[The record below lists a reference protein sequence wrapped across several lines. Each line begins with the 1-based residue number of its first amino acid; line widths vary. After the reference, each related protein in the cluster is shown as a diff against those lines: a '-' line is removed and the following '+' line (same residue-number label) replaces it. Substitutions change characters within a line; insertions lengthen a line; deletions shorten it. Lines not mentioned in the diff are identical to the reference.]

1 MVEGEKRMTIGK
13 RGKTVLIIM
22 AAVAAF
28 ILIKYLIVSDEAHIK
43 KVIYK
48 GKAAIEQEDFEG
60 ALTHVSRDYQ
70 DDYGLNKMAIAAL
83 LKRLYAQFDDIT
95 IHVESMEVEIMESGL
110 GQAALLTWVTAKW
123 GGETGYIVGNA
134 ENPNRVVFTLAKE
147 GKHWRVVKAEG
158 VEPEEAFLL

>member
-1 MVEGEKRMTIGK
+1 MVEGEKRMTIG
-13 RGKTVLIIM
+13 RTGKTVLVII
-22 AAVAAF
+22 AAVACF
-28 ILIKYLIVSDEAHIK
+28 ILIKYLFVSDEARIK

-83 LKRLYAQFDDIT
+83 LKRLYAQFDNIT
-95 IHVESMEVEIMESGL
+95 IHVESLEVEIQESGL
-110 GQAALLTWVTAKW
+110 GQASLLTWVTAKL

-134 ENPNRVVFTLAKE
+134 ENPSRVVFILAKE
-147 GKHWRVVKAEG
+147 GNQWRVVKSEG
-158 VEPEEAFLL
+158 VEPVEGLWL

>member
-1 MVEGEKRMTIGK
+1 MTIGK
-13 RGKTVLIIM
+13 TGKTVLIIM

-28 ILIKYLIVSDEAHIK
+28 ILIKYLLVSDEARIK

-95 IHVESMEVEIMESGL
+95 IHVESMEIEIMENGL
-110 GQAALLTWVTAKW
+110 GQASLLTWVTAKL

-134 ENPNRVVFTLAKE
+134 ENPSRVIFILAKE
-147 GKHWRVVKAEG
+147 GKQWRVVKSEG
-158 VEPEEAFLL
+158 VEPVEGLWL

>member
-1 MVEGEKRMTIGK
+1 MVERKKRMTIGK
-13 RGKTVLIIM
+13 TGKTVLIIM

-28 ILIKYLIVSDEAHIK
+28 ILIKYLLVSDEARIK

-95 IHVESMEVEIMESGL
+95 IHVESMEIEIMENGL
-110 GQAALLTWVTAKW
+110 GQASLLTWVTAKL

-134 ENPNRVVFTLAKE
+134 ENPSRVIFILAKE
-147 GKHWRVVKAEG
+147 GKQWRVVKSEG
-158 VEPEEAFLL
+158 VEPVEGLWL